1 MISNTERLLQ
11 GMLSIEEKDV
21 LAAITKWQD
30 VIEKNQQG
38 FLAAL
43 FADGFE
49 EVTNLHDEYLTTDGR
64 ELMWVEGKA
73 YALKLEIHN
82 QRREE
87 ALAEAA
93 RQNEEAETRSI
104 LGSEQLAAIVCPKCK
119 EAVEYSTICGKCA
132 AGKAGYRHRYTC
144 VCGVDFI
151 SKDRL

>member
-1 MISNTERLLQ
+1 MITEKEKLKQKLLS
-11 GMLSIEEKDV
+11 LSQVEVEELV
-21 LAAITKWQD
+21 SEWQAAVSKNHQD
-30 VIEKNQQG
+30 IID
-38 FLAAL
+38 AL
-43 FADGFE
+43 LTDGFE
-49 EVTNLHDEYLTTDGR
+49 EVANIHDKYLTTDGR
-64 ELMWVEGKA
+64 ELMWVDGRA

-87 ALAEAA
+87 AFEAA
-93 RQNEEAETRSI
+93 RQQNEEAETRSI

-119 EAVEYSTICGKCA
+119 EAVEYSVVCGKCA

>member
-1 MISNTERLLQ
+1 MITEKEKLKQRLLSLPQ
-11 GMLSIEEKDV
+11 KEAEALILE
-21 LAAITKWQD
+21 WQAT
-30 VIEKNQQG
+30 VIKNQQD
-38 FLAAL
+38 LVVAL
-43 FADGFE
+43 LADGFE
-49 EVTNLHDEYLTTDGR
+49 EVTDIHDEYLTTDGR

-87 ALAEAA
+87 AFAEAA
-93 RQNEEAETRSI
+93 RQNDEVETKSI

-119 EAVEYSTICGKCA
+119 EAVEYSTVCCKCA